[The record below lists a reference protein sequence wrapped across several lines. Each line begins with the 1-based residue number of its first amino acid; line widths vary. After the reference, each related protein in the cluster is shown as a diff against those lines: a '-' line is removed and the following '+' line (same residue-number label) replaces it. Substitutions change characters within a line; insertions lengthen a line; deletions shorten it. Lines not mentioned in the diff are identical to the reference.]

1 MNKLTNC
8 TFIGFKAGS
17 KILDGN
23 GIVIIGDGIKTLD
36 TNQNNVI
43 FINENIAIGKT
54 VFGRINTLYE
64 ILGGK

>member
-8 TFIGFKAGS
+8 TFIGFKAGHE
-17 KILDGN
+17 ILDGN

-64 ILGGK
+64 I